1 LILKFSEPEPEDTNI
16 ELTPL
21 IDVVFILLIFFM
33 VSTTF
38 TREAT
43 IEVNLPEVSEQA
55 EEQPEPNSFELHI
68 TRNSSYALQKSGEE
82 SASLL
87 LDNELDTLRRALQEV
102 AAPEVLMIIRADR
115 KAPHEA
121 VVQAM
126 DVAGKLGIQRMSFA
140 TNEIAE

>member
-1 LILKFSEPEPEDTNI
+1 MKFSEPASEDTNI

-21 IDVVFILLIFFM
+21 IDVVFLLLIFFM

-43 IEVNLPEVSEQA
+43 IEVNLPEVSEQS
-55 EEQPEPNSFELHI
+55 EEQDEPKRFELHI
-68 TRNSSYALQKSGEE
+68 GKDASFALKLPGEE
-82 SASLL
+82 RASLL
-87 LDNELDTLRRALQEV
+87 RSRDPATLRQALREV
-102 AAPEVLMIIRADR
+102 ADPDFLMVIRADR

-126 DVAGKLGIQRMSFA
+126 DVASKLGIVRISFA
-140 TNEIAE
+140 TQEILEE

>member
-1 LILKFSEPEPEDTNI
+1 MKFSEPESEDTNI

-21 IDVVFILLIFFM
+21 IDVVFLLLIFFM

-38 TREAT
+38 THEAT

-55 EEQPEPNSFELHI
+55 EEQDEPNSFELYI
-68 TRNSSYALQKSGEE
+68 GKDASFALKKPGEE
-82 SASLL
+82 KASLL
-87 LDNELDTLRRALQEV
+87 RSRDPAILRQALREIV
-102 AAPEVLMIIRADR
+102 DPDILMVIRADR

-126 DVAGKLGIQRMSFA
+126 DVAGKLGILRISFA
-140 TNEIAE
+140 TQKVVEE

>member
-1 LILKFSEPEPEDTNI
+1 MKFSEPESEDTNI

-21 IDVVFILLIFFM
+21 IDVVFLLLIFFM

-55 EEQPEPNSFELHI
+55 EEQDEPKRFELHI
-68 TRNSSYALQKSGEE
+68 GKDASFALQKPGEE
-82 SASLL
+82 RATLL
-87 LDNELDTLRRALQEV
+87 RSRDPAILRQALRELTVPDL
-102 AAPEVLMIIRADR
+102 LMVIRADR

-126 DVAGKLGIQRMSFA
+126 DVAGKLGILRISFA
-140 TNEIAE
+140 TQEVIEE

>member
-1 LILKFSEPEPEDTNI
+1 MKFSEPESEDTNI

-21 IDVVFILLIFFM
+21 IDVVFLLLIFFM

-43 IEVNLPEVSEQA
+43 IEVNLPEVSEQS
-55 EEQPEPNSFELHI
+55 EEQDELNSFELYI
-68 TRNSSYALQKSGEE
+68 GIDSSFALKKPGEE
-82 SASLL
+82 KATLL
-87 LDNELDTLRRALQEV
+87 RNRDPAILHQALREIADPDL
-102 AAPEVLMIIRADR
+102 LMVIRADR

-126 DVAGKLGIQRMSFA
+126 DVASKLGILRISFA
-140 TNEIAE
+140 TQEVVEE